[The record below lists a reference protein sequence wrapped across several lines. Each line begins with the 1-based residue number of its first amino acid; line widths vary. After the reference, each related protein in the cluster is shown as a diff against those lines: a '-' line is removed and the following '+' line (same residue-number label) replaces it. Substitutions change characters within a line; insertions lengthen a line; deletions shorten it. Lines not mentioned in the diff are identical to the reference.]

1 MEVFGGQMA
10 RALAIAFLAVI
21 GICGC
26 TSAPGPEA
34 PSRAEAYSNA
44 AEYVIGPGDALD
56 VFVWKNAELSVK
68 VPVRPD
74 GRISIPLAQ
83 DVQAAGKTSNQLAA
97 DIRTALLKFVK
108 DPVVTVIVQSVQTGG
123 NERIMVIGAASNPR
137 AVPYRAG
144 LTVLDVM
151 VEVGGLKEFAAGNRA
166 TLLRRAKDGNAEIP
180 LRLADLL
187 EDGKPEDNVAM
198 LPGDVIR
205 IPERWF

>member
-1 MEVFGGQMA
+1 MA
-10 RALAIAFLAVI
+10 RALAIAFLTTLVLCA
-21 GICGC
+21 CS
-26 TSAPGPEA
+26 SAPPPEG
-34 PSRAEAYSNA
+34 PSRAEAFSNA

-56 VFVWKNAELSVK
+56 VFVWKNPELSVK

-83 DVQAAGKTSNQLAA
+83 DVQAAGKTSNQLAG

-108 DPVVTVIVQSVQTGG
+108 DPVVTVIVQSVQGGG
-123 NERIMVIGAASNPR
+123 NERIMVIGAASRPQ

-144 LTVLDVM
+144 LTALDVM

-166 TLLRRAKDGNAEIP
+166 TLLRRAKEGNEEIP

-187 EDGKPEDNVAM
+187 EDGKPEDNIAL

>member
-1 MEVFGGQMA
+1 MA
-10 RALAIAFLAVI
+10 RTLAIVFLAIV

-26 TSAPGPEA
+26 ASAPSAEM
-34 PSRAEAYSNA
+34 PSRTEAYSKA

-83 DVQAAGKTSNQLAA
+83 DVQAAGKTSNELAA

-108 DPVVTVIVQSVQTGG
+108 DPVVTVIVQSVQAGG
-123 NERIMVIGAASNPR
+123 NERIMVIGAAARPQ

-144 LTVLDVM
+144 LTALDVM

-166 TLLRRAKDGNAEIP
+166 TLLRRKSKGTTEIP
-180 LRLADLL
+180 LRLTDLL